1 MKKIMRV
8 IAAMLALIMML
19 AVSSFAEEK
28 ENEDI
33 VLATVDGE
41 PILFSQIQELIVQYY
56 YYGYIEDYTDVNTV
70 VTYEAENRVL
80 QKKLKENGYFDFTE
94 EEMAAFRT
102 DALDEK
108 QQAIEEYVEYY
119 LSEDTEEARETL
131 RVQAEEVY
139 AGEEEMILDSLV
151 SNAAYDKW
159 TASLELAEIQD
170 EDVLMLFSELAAED
184 QSYFE
189 EDIPSF
195 EYNLYYGYQ
204 SFYMP
209 EGYRKILRLLI
220 PADDELMTA
229 WIDACMAV
237 EEALAAEE
245 PDDSRAATAREEQ
258 KKAEEAILDAV
269 KEKTGDI
276 LKRLQAGEDFRMLM
290 GEYGEDPY
298 MTGDGAEE
306 GYDVHPDSIL
316 FETDMIAATFNED
329 MKAPGCFT
337 GPFVATEGVTFLYY
351 LYDIPSGPVELTE
364 EIQSMIKEYLENENF
379 SNACQ
384 TQIDAWMN
392 ECSVMYDEEA
402 ITAATEQMA
411 ALMEE

>member
-1 MKKIMRV
+1 MKKIKQG
-8 IAAMLALIMML
+8 IAAILALIMML
-19 AVSSFAEEK
+19 TAFSFAEEK

-41 PILFSQIQELIVQYY
+41 PILFSEIQQLIVQYY
-56 YYGYIEDYTDVNTV
+56 YYGYIEDYTDVSTV

-80 QKKLKENGYFDFTE
+80 QKKLKENGYFNFTE
-94 EEMAAFRT
+94 EEMEAFRA

-108 QQAIEEYVEYY
+108 QQAIDEYVEYY
-119 LSEDTEEARETL
+119 LSEDTAEARQNL
-131 RVQAEEVY
+131 RTQAEEVY
-139 AGEEEMILDSLV
+139 AGEEELILESLL

-159 TASLELAEIQD
+159 TGSLALAEVSN
-170 EDVLMLFSELAAED
+170 EDVLRMFDDLAKED
-184 QSYFE
+184 QSYFA
-189 EDIPSF
+189 EDIPSY

-220 PADDELMTA
+220 PAEDEMMSA
-229 WIDACMAV
+229 WVDARMA
-237 EEALAAEE
+237 EEETVTEEE
-245 PDDSRAATAREEQ
+245 PDGSRAAAREEREN
-258 KKAEEAILDAV
+258 AEEAILNAV
-269 KEKTGDI
+269 KEKIDDI
-276 LKRLQAGEDFRMLM
+276 LKRLQEGEDFRMLM
-290 GEYGEDPY
+290 GEYGEDPF

-316 FETDMIAATFNED
+316 FEPDMIAAAFNED

-337 GPFVATEGVTFLYY
+337 GPFVAAEGVTFLYY

-364 EIQSMIKEYLENENF
+364 EIRNMIKEYLENENF

-392 ECSVMYDEEA
+392 ECSVVYDEAA
-402 ITAATEQMA
+402 IAVATDRMA
-411 ALMEE
+411 ALMDE